1 MKISSNI
8 QFDTL
13 NKILARRGLEEKGKV
28 QKFVDSEVLRLSEP
42 YTPALNLNLTR
53 SGVTATK
60 IGSGVVEYNAVH
72 ARYQYYGKLMVSS
85 VTGSAFANKGE
96 KKVLTNIKLKY
107 NTSKHSRA
115 GSFWFERMKA
125 DRLNDILSGAIK
137 IAGGK

>member
-1 MKISSNI
+1 MYYSVGTSGSPVTEVNTDKMPASN
-8 QFDTL
+8 D
-13 NKILARRGLEEKGKV
+13 A
-28 QKFVDSEVLRLSEP
+28 EP
-42 YTPALNLNLTR
+42 
-53 SGVTATK
+53 TASCLD
-60 IGSGVVEYNAVH
+60 SGVVEYNAVH